1 MALLLPIATLFSS
14 YLIVDL
20 AHRIEAT
27 RGHLR
32 ASRPLEGLKTTIGS
46 RNTARDLPNSK
57 LATAEIRLHN
67 KSTRETILGMPR
79 SHRSISG
86 EATAFKKWIDPFVA
100 ILLVI
105 VLLATLLPCSGP
117 SADFFK
123 ILANFA
129 IVLLFFLHGAKLS
142 REAILGGMLNWRL
155 HLATLSVTF
164 ALFPLLGL
172 VLIRLPSLDPALT
185 AGVLYLTLLP
195 STVQSS
201 IAFTSIA
208 KGNVSAAVCAA
219 TLSNILGM
227 FITPMLVALLMQ
239 VGGTQSQVGGTQSHV
254 SMVAIWKIAGQL
266 LLPFVVGH
274 LARPWIGAWVARHKV
289 LVGWVD
295 RSSILLVV
303 YTAFSEAVIGGLWTK
318 CSAMGLLG
326 QFVIGSV
333 LLSFVLVTCWWL
345 GGRLGL
351 SREDAIVLLFCGSK
365 KSLVSG
371 IPMAGVLFP
380 PAEVGLIILPAM
392 IFHQIQLI
400 VCAVIARRMG
410 EPKTKKSP
418 LSPPD

>member
-1 MALLLPIATLFSS
+1 
-14 YLIVDL
+14 
-20 AHRIEAT
+20 
-27 RGHLR
+27 
-32 ASRPLEGLKTTIGS
+32 
-46 RNTARDLPNSK
+46 
-57 LATAEIRLHN
+57 
-67 KSTRETILGMPR
+67 MPR
-79 SHRSISG
+79 SHRTISG
-86 EATAFKKWIDPFVA
+86 EVTALKKWIDPFVA

-123 ILANFA
+123 SLANVA

-142 REAILGGMLNWRL
+142 REAILGGILNWRL
-155 HLATLSVTF
+155 HLATLSATF
-164 ALFPLLGL
+164 VLFPLLGL

-185 AGVLYLTLLP
+185 AGLLYLTLLP

-219 TLSNILGM
+219 TLSNVLGM
-227 FITPMLVALLMQ
+227 FITPLLVALLMQ
-239 VGGTQSQVGGTQSHV
+239 VGGTQSPV
-254 SMVAIWKIAGQL
+254 SMVAVWKIAGQL

-318 CSAMGLLG
+318 CSMMSLLG
-326 QFVIGSV
+326 QFVICSG
-333 LLSFVLVTCWWL
+333 LLSFVLATCWWL
-345 GGRLGL
+345 SGRLGL
-351 SREDAIVLLFCGSK
+351 SREDSIVLLFCGSK
-365 KSLVSG
+365 KSLASG
-371 IPMAGVLFP
+371 IPMAGVLFT